1 MALASMTN
9 RSPGDSI
16 TASDWDVVRNNIL
29 LITGTASGTEGWGQ
43 SWSVYNPAC
52 WRNNYRHKH

>member
-1 MALASMTN
+1 MALATMTN

-29 LITGTASGTEGWGQ
+29 LITGTALEQKVGDRVGVFTI
-43 SWSVYNPAC
+43 PC